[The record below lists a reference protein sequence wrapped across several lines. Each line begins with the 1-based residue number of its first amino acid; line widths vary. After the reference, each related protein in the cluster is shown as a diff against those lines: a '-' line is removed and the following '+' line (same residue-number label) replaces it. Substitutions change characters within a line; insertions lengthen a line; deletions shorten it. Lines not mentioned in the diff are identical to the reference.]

1 MERFLMCQYFAQT
14 LVQLTAYMLL
24 LMLILSTAF
33 LIVIVST
40 DNVMLTWG
48 KLGKICIASL
58 LSMKAA
64 VHEYDP
70 QRNKNRIVIRWYT
83 H

>member
-58 LSMKAA
+58 LSMKAV

-70 QRNKNRIVIRWYT
+70 QRNKNRIFIIWYT

>member
-1 MERFLMCQYFAQT
+1 MCQYFAQT

-40 DNVMLTWG
+40 DNVMLT
-48 KLGKICIASL
+48 
-58 LSMKAA
+58 
-64 VHEYDP
+64 
-70 QRNKNRIVIRWYT
+70 
-83 H
+83 